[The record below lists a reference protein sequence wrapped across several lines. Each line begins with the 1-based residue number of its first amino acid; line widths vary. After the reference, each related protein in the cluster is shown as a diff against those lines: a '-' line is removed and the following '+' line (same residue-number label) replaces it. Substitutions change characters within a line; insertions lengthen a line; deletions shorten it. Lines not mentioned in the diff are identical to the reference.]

1 MAKKSEAK
9 TTDDV
14 QTAAAAVSQDDN
26 KVAPAKKS
34 APKAKKSAAKKPSV
48 TEEKT
53 KDTVPEKVEE
63 TKKKKAPSAPAKKA
77 KAGKPS
83 KTDGAGSDDAVTLD
97 SFGPVCKAFILENIR
112 IIEYRDLAKLMGIKP
127 DDLKKAVE
135 AAGIRLP
142 IERAMRWTDI
152 DVGTYRSLMDCA
164 RCQVQ
169 LNHGTFFVGLKN
181 CRKCLEQNIAHWIE
195 NGVRIELRF

>member
-9 TTDDV
+9 KTND
-14 QTAAAAVSQDDN
+14 AVVTEPQDD
-26 KVAPAKKS
+26 S
-34 APKAKKSAAKKPSV
+34 AVVDAKKPAAKV
-48 TEEKT
+48 KKEAVPDEVKAPVKEKKQEKPST
-53 KDTVPEKVEE
+53 PKDTP
-63 TKKKKAPSAPAKKA
+63 KKKQPSEKAHAEK
-77 KAGKPS
+77 
-83 KTDGAGSDDAVTLD
+83 DEAVTLE

-142 IERAMRWTDI
+142 IERAMRWSDI

-181 CRKCLEQNIAHWIE
+181 CRKCIEQNIAHWIE
-195 NGVRIELRF
+195 NGVTINLRF

>member
-9 TTDDV
+9 TSEEVKVSAPQEDS
-14 QTAAAAVSQDDN
+14 AVEDT
-26 KVAPAKKS
+26 KKS
-34 APKAKKSAAKKPSV
+34 APKAKKTADKKPV
-48 TEEKT
+48 AAEEKSN
-53 KDTVPEKVEE
+53 DAVPETVEVE
-63 TKKKKAPSAPAKKA
+63 DTKKKTPSATTKKA
-77 KAGKPS
+77 KAEKPS
-83 KTDGAGSDDAVTLD
+83 KTKNDGAVSDDAVTLE
-97 SFGPVCKAFILENIR
+97 SFGPVCKTFILENIR

-142 IERAMRWTDI
+142 IERAMRWSDI

-169 LNHGTFFVGLKN
+169 LNHSTFFVGLKN
-181 CRKCLEQNIAHWIE
+181 CRKCIEQNIAHWIE
-195 NGVRIELRF
+195 NGVTINLRF